1 MENTS
6 SGVLLVL
13 TLLLSGVVSAQDEA
27 AEEVQEQAYE
37 ELTFDREGERCLST
51 RSIRDTDILGDR
63 RILFEMPGNE
73 YYLNNLS
80 YECRGLRRAGSF
92 SYRVTAGRLCSVDT
106 IRVIEQI
113 GGSIREGIGCGLG
126 LFYPITEDEA
136 DLLRAE
142 ADGRRGRPRPR
153 IGVENPNA
161 LKEDEDEDTD

>member
-1 MENTS
+1 MANTS
-6 SGVLLVL
+6 SGAFLIL
-13 TLLLSGVVSAQDEA
+13 TFLLSGVVSAQGA
-27 AEEVQEQAYE
+27 QEQGYE

-51 RSIRDTDILGDR
+51 RSIRDTDILSDR
-63 RILFEMPGNE
+63 TILFEMRGNE

-92 SYRVTAGRLCSVDT
+92 SYQTRAGRLCNVDT

-136 DLLRAE
+136 EFLKAE
-142 ADGRRGRPRPR
+142 ADGRPGRLRPR

-161 LKEDEDEDTD
+161 LEEDEGEDTD

>member
-1 MENTS
+1 MANTS
-6 SGVLLVL
+6 FGVFLILTFLLN
-13 TLLLSGVVSAQDEA
+13 GVVSAQEA
-27 AEEVQEQAYE
+27 QEQGYE
-37 ELTFDREGERCLST
+37 ELTFDREGERCLSAQ
-51 RSIRDTDILGDR
+51 SIRDTDILSDR
-63 RILFEMPGNE
+63 SILFEMPGNE

-92 SYRVTAGRLCSVDT
+92 SYQTTVGRLCNVDT

-136 DLLRAE
+136 ELLRAE
-142 ADGRRGRPRPR
+142 ADGRPGRLQPR

-161 LKEDEDEDTD
+161 LEEDEGEDTD

>member
-1 MENTS
+1 MANTS
-6 SGVLLVL
+6 SGAFLIL
-13 TLLLSGVVSAQDEA
+13 TFLLSGVVSAQGA
-27 AEEVQEQAYE
+27 QEQGYE

-51 RSIRDTDILGDR
+51 RSIRDTDILSDR
-63 RILFEMPGNE
+63 TILFEMRGNE

-92 SYRVTAGRLCSVDT
+92 SYQTRAGRLCNVDT

-136 DLLRAE
+136 ELLKAE
-142 ADGRRGRPRPR
+142 ADGRPGRLRPR

-161 LKEDEDEDTD
+161 LEEDEGEDTD